1 MSMYAHDFGVVVVES
16 VSAVDW
22 VSSEMIFS
30 VFVGVVEWVNSDM
43 IFSVLRAY
51 RAVSSTL

>member
-1 MSMYAHDFGVVVVES
+1 MSMYAHDYGVVVVES

-30 VFVGVVEWVNSDM
+30 VFVGVVDWVNSDM